1 MATRSSFSSRSA
13 GFQPAVWEASRF
25 CKTVRSFARATAVLA
40 ATLAALVLGSAAFA
54 APADPAA
61 ARVDALHSALLETMK
76 EGPSLGVKGRARKL
90 TPAVE
95 AAFDLPTMTR
105 FAVGPKWA
113 QMTPAQQSALIAA
126 FTRLTVANYAKNFD
140 KFSGE
145 RFVLD
150 AGVQARGADKIVQSK
165 LIPAHDKPVSLL
177 YRMRQTPEGW
187 KIIDVYYDGVSQ
199 LTTRRS
205 DFAQPVATGGAEGLL
220 GHLNALSD
228 KLLK

>member
-1 MATRSSFSSRSA
+1 MRRRTATGSRVTALFGAGLMA
-13 GFQPAVWEASRF
+13 
-25 CKTVRSFARATAVLA
+25 AVL
-40 ATLAALVLGSAAFA
+40 TTGFLAFAPAAFA

-61 ARVDALHSALLETMK
+61 ARVDTFDNTLLATMK
-76 EGPSLGVKGRARKL
+76 SGGGVKERARKL
-90 TPAVE
+90 TPAVD
-95 AAFDLPTMTR
+95 AAFDIPTMTR

-113 QMTPAQQSALIAA
+113 QMTPAQQKPLIDA
-126 FTRLTVANYAKNFD
+126 FTRLSVASYAHNFD
-140 KFSGE
+140 KYGGE
-145 RFVLD
+145 RFEID
-150 AGVQARGADKIVQSK
+150 PNVQTRGADKIVQVK
-165 LIPAHDKPVSLL
+165 LIPPHDKPVNLI

-220 GHLNALSD
+220 SHLNVLTD